1 MPGRAVPS
9 LSSLE
14 KTEKGEPIGQL
25 DLISSQL
32 TLWASDLAFLFFP
45 SRDTQYRNSLSASST
60 LPRVAKACAFL
71 KCAWKKT
78 GAVNPTLIHLIGAAI
93 INNTN

>member
-9 LSSLE
+9 LPSLE
-14 KTEKGEPIGQL
+14 KTEKWEPTGQL
-25 DLISSQL
+25 DLTSSQL
-32 TLWASDLAFLFFP
+32 TLWASDLALLFFP

-60 LPRVAKACAFL
+60 LPKVAKACAFL

-78 GAVNPTLIHLIGAAI
+78 LAFNPVLIRLL
-93 INNTN
+93 TY